1 MGMLL
6 AAIAASAVVASC
18 NGGNPVPT
26 TNAVQPSSAAQAT
39 TTTVTPTA
47 TVTPTTTVTAPVV
60 IAAAVRPVGIVSY
73 ECETLWPGHRSA
85 HSLTFDGSQVTQV
98 FGVEQHG
105 VLTLAGTERLPE
117 LLAAIDPTAIAAHFE
132 GEAPPLE
139 GPLGLLL
146 PEGFSDTACE
156 LRLDLGETIGV
167 YTWDDW
173 PADDLSDLHSFLGEA
188 IMPIARC
195 KATDAIEVI
204 RPCNFLVVD

>member
-1 MGMLL
+1 MLL

-47 TVTPTTTVTAPVV
+47 TVTPITTVAAPVV

-132 GEAPPLE
+132 GEAPPLVVCRGFGDRGE
-139 GPLGLLL
+139 GGSSSFDF
-146 PEGFSDTACE
+146 G
-156 LRLDLGETIGV
+156 
-167 YTWDDW
+167 
-173 PADDLSDLHSFLGEA
+173 DDLVGGLFPDEWLGVVVPVLCPESDRFGEG
-188 IMPIARC
+188 I
-195 KATDAIEVI
+195 DAGEYTA
-204 RPCNFLVVD
+204 L